1 MIFIH
6 LSILVVHLP
15 FFFFFLII
23 FFLIIFFYFRF
34 FFFFAILRLVNVTPL
49 SSDDFLL
56 FDVISVGIVVVENSG
71 LPFVC

>member
-15 FFFFFLII
+15 
-23 FFLIIFFYFRF
+23 F